1 MKTLLLS
8 EIFPPKTGGSGRWFW
23 EIYSRMSRDE
33 VTILAGTDARQAE
46 FDATHHLDVVRAPL
60 TKSQWGIARL
70 DSVREYWRIA
80 QTVRKLAKERG
91 IERLHCG
98 RCLPEGW
105 VAFLL
110 KYLAGLPYVCY
121 VHGEDV
127 ESAATS
133 RELSWMTRR
142 VLNNAD
148 FLVANSQNT
157 SRLLTENW
165 NVPKSKVRLLYPGVD
180 TQWFSPAPRSL
191 DVRQQLG
198 WGERKVVLTVG
209 RLQKRKGHDM
219 LIRALP
225 AIRQAVPNVLYA
237 IAGAGDEL
245 AALEALV
252 QSEGVADHVQFLGE
266 PNDTTLIQCYQQ
278 CDLFVLA
285 NRQVGRDIEGF
296 GMVLL
301 EAQSCGRPVLAGA
314 SGGTAETMQIPDT
327 GLVVPCDTPDQLGRE
342 ITSLLLDDARR
353 ERMGQAARQWV
364 TSRFD
369 WQALSVQAAEAFEIT
384 SISRN
389 ALASGSDRR
398 EPDASA
404 FRLISV
410 AQTSSCDPINKLL
423 DVSLHNPAAD
433 SASNVPVTFSVP
445 LPKGCVSDDRALVL
459 HDDEQRPVPIQQ
471 TALAYWSDGSVKW
484 LHVECVAPSVR
495 SGRSRWTLSA
505 INPTGER
512 GGVSPP
518 VLSTECTGGLTP
530 NGTRFVSGKA
540 LAAGNSAENINPKS
554 PVASAIPLN
563 VSAIGLTPPRS
574 PSAHEAETH
583 LKSVRFRLQTSSGQ
597 WIESSVGNIVTEST
611 GPIRST
617 FRVESEFPQCR
628 GLQLQTR
635 LHLYANSGLVKHEVR
650 IRNPHRAA
658 HKGGLWDLG
667 DAGSIHFK
675 AFVVDIEPPDSFH
688 AQQVRWSNERRSPT
702 PCGSVDPLAM
712 ESSRPQGPGL
722 QAATKVEIYQA
733 SSGGENWRSDNH
745 LNREGRVPCQFRG
758 YQVRHGDNI
767 ENGLRASPVISLIDS
782 SQSVQI
788 AVPEFWQ
795 QFPKSLETDGS
806 RVRVGLFPP
815 QWGDLFELQG
825 GEQKTHTVWTSAGES
840 LGWVHSPIRA
850 TLEPQAYAD
859 AGVFPWFATTA
870 SEPLQNLLDPAIHGS
885 TSFIARREVIDEF
898 GWRNFGDVWADHEQA
913 YFPEQRPVISHYN
926 NQFDMVYGA
935 IQQFARTGDTAWC
948 DLFDPL
954 ARHVADID
962 LYHTT
967 EDRAAYNGGLYW
979 HTDHYRDA
987 GTATHRCYSQH
998 NAKPG
1003 SSYGGGP
1010 SCEHNY
1016 TTGLLHYYYL
1026 TGNLEAR
1033 EAVQS
1038 LADWVVAMDD
1048 GAQSELGIVDSGP
1061 TGRATATA
1069 SADYHGPGRGA
1080 GNSINALLDG
1090 WLLTGEVK
1098 YLTSAES
1105 LIRRVIHPQDDIAAL
1120 DLLNVEARWSYT
1132 VFLSVLARYLELK
1145 REAGQLDEMFAYA
1158 TASLRHFGE
1167 WMLANERPY
1176 FDYPEKLEY
1185 PTETWA
1191 AQEMRKAN
1199 VLRLAAAHADEPL
1212 RSQMRQRG
1220 DELAAR
1226 AWDDLNRFD
1235 SRRVARAISIMMIE
1249 GTRDAFFRSHQPA
1262 PPPNETRPI
1271 HIPQR
1276 ETFIPQKRRVLAK
1289 AKTISG
1295 STQLAFRLVNPLA
1308 WPRLVH
1314 NVRKWC

>member
-33 VTILAGTDARQAE
+33 VTILAGEDARQNE
-46 FDATHHLDVVRAPL
+46 FDATHDLDVVRAPL
-60 TKSQWGIARL
+60 TKTQWGIARL

-80 QTVRKLAKERG
+80 QTVRKLVKERG
-91 IERLHCG
+91 IQRLHCG

-110 KYLAGLPYVCY
+110 KTFARLPYVCY

-157 SRLLTENW
+157 LRLLTENW
-165 NVPKSKVRLLYPGVD
+165 NVPESKVRLLYPGVD
-180 TQWFSPAPRSL
+180 TQRFHPAPRSL

-225 AIRQAVPNVLYA
+225 AIRQAIPDVLYA

-245 AALEALV
+245 AALQALV

-266 PNDTTLIQCYQQ
+266 PNDTTLAQCYQQ

-301 EAQSCGRPVLAGA
+301 EAQSSGRPVLAGA

-327 GLVVPCDTPDQLGRE
+327 GLVVPCEAPDQLGRE

-369 WQALSVQAAEAFEIT
+369 WAALSVQAADAFEIT
-384 SISRN
+384 PREAEDRGRVCEFQISPPTT
-389 ALASGSDRR
+389 LVSS
-398 EPDASA
+398 E
-404 FRLISV
+404 
-410 AQTSSCDPINKLL
+410 TSSAKSEIRTPDPF
-423 DVSLHNPAAD
+423 SLNVWLNNP
-433 SASNVPVTFSVP
+433 SAESLTNVPISFSVP
-445 LPKGCVSDDRALVL
+445 LAKGRIHENRGRVCEFQILPPTTLV
-459 HDDEQRPVPIQQ
+459 
-471 TALAYWSDGSVKW
+471 
-484 LHVECVAPSVR
+484 PSESLPAKSEIR
-495 SGRSRWTLSA
+495 TPDPSLLS
-505 INPTGER
+505 
-512 GGVSPP
+512 
-518 VLSTECTGGLTP
+518 L
-530 NGTRFVSGKA
+530 F
-540 LAAGNSAENINPKS
+540 NS
-554 PVASAIPLN
+554 L
-563 VSAIGLTPPRS
+563 
-574 PSAHEAETH
+574 
-583 LKSVRFRLQTSSGQ
+583 RFRLQTSSGQ
-597 WIESSVGNIVTEST
+597 WIEPTLGNIVTEST
-611 GPIRST
+611 GPVRST
-617 FRVESEFPQCR
+617 FRVEGEFSQCR
-628 GLQLQTR
+628 GLQLQAR
-635 LHLYANSGLVKHEVR
+635 LHWCADSGLMKHEVR
-650 IRNPHRAA
+650 IRNPHRAS

-667 DAGSIHFK
+667 DAGSILFK
-675 AFVVDIEPPDSFH
+675 AFVLDIEPPEAFH
-688 AQQVRWSNERRSPT
+688 AQQVCWSSEGGACLTATPSACARRAVMCET
-702 PCGSVDPLAM
+702 AHAITRENAYAITRETAHADGV
-712 ESSRPQGPGL
+712 GVKHGN
-722 QAATKVEIYQA
+722 VEIYQA
-733 SSGGENWRSDNH
+733 SSGGENWQSDNH
-745 LNREGRVPCQFRG
+745 QNRESRVPSQFRG
-758 YQVRHGDNI
+758 YQVRHGDTV
-767 ENGLRASPVISLIDS
+767 ENGLRASPIMSLDDG
-782 SQSVQI
+782 SQSWQV

-795 QFPKSLETDGS
+795 QFPKSLETDG
-806 RVRVGLFPP
+806 RRIRVGLFPP
-815 QWGDLFELQG
+815 QWGDNFELQG
-825 GEQKTHTVWTSAGES
+825 GEQKTHTVWMAVTSRGRVCEFQISPPTTLVSSEPSSAKSEIRTPDPS
-840 LGWVHSPIRA
+840 AETLAWVHAPVRA
-850 TLEPQAYAD
+850 TLEPQVYAD
-859 AGVFPWFATTA
+859 ANVFPWFATTDPLA
-870 SEPLQNLLDPAIHGS
+870 EPLHSLLDPAIHGS
-885 TSFIARREVIDEF
+885 TSLIARREVIDEY
-898 GWRNFGDVWADHEQA
+898 GWRNFGDVWADHEQGDLA
-913 YFPEQRPVISHYN
+913 QRPVISHYN

-935 IQQFARTGDTAWC
+935 IQQFARTGDSAWC

-962 LYHTT
+962 IYHTT
-967 EDRAAYNGGLYW
+967 EDRAAYNGGLFW
-979 HTDHYRDA
+979 HTDHYRNA
-987 GTATHRCYSQH
+987 ASATHRCYSHH

-1016 TTGLLHYYYL
+1016 TTGLLNYYYL

-1048 GAQSELGIVDSGP
+1048 GAQSELSIVDTGP

-1080 GNSINALLDG
+1080 GNSVNALLDG
-1090 WLLTGEVK
+1090 WLLTGDDN
-1098 YLTSAES
+1098 YLTTAES
-1105 LIRRVIHPQDDIAAL
+1105 LIRRVIHPQEDIESL

-1145 REAGQLDEMFAYA
+1145 REAGQLDEMFAYGS
-1158 TASLRHFGE
+1158 ASLRHFAE

-1176 FDYPEKLEY
+1176 FDHPEKLEY

-1212 RSQMRQRG
+1212 RSQLRQRG

-1226 AWDDLNRFD
+1226 AWHDLNRFE

-1249 GTRDAFFRSHQPA
+1249 GTRDAYFRSHS
-1262 PPPNETRPI
+1262 PPTLPITTRPI
-1271 HIPQR
+1271 HMPQR

-1295 STQLAFRLVNPLA
+1295 STQLAFRLVNPLG